1 MNIWDKIIKFI
12 DSDLYAYICLGCFL
26 TAFFLWIILKIL
38 EYVQG
43 RIDYKRGVQL
53 MKKYGIPENFE
64 APDYVVVHIS
74 YLIALCEKYG
84 LDSLYEAQDKW
95 DELHSVYWK
104 SKPVSNEVMEILQSP
119 HSSDEKEFML
129 RALRYGGAVELNN
142 NLEELKKLHQDK
154 FAGRYFFTEQ
164 RPSSSEDK
172 PGEEV

>member
-1 MNIWDKIIKFI
+1 MNVWDKISNFI
-12 DSDLYAYICLGCFL
+12 NSDLYLYICFGCLLASLFC
-26 TAFFLWIILKIL
+26 WIVYKVL
-38 EYVQG
+38 EHIEFRKG
-43 RIDYKRGVQL
+43 FGEFCRL
-53 MKKYGIPENFE
+53 LETYGIPDDFE
-64 APDYVVVHIS
+64 APRYVWEHIDF
-74 YLIALCEKYG
+74 LLGLCKEYN
-84 LDSLYEAQDKW
+84 LDSLYEAQAKF
-95 DELHSVYWK
+95 DELYTVYYK
-104 SKPVSNEVMEILQSP
+104 SIPASDEVMEILQSP